1 MDASPDRRTDFVVFA
16 GGDAVHPR
24 WHDAVSDGRRVIAA
38 DSGLE
43 HVVAL
48 GLVAEVV
55 VGDMDSVDPAVLDN
69 AQRGGTRVER
79 FAVAKDATDLE
90 LALATAVR
98 LGAIHVT
105 LVGIG
110 GGRLDHFLANAL
122 LLGAPE
128 WAGLNLVAFV
138 GSTRVTVIREYAEL
152 PGPEGSLVTL
162 LPLHGRATGIT
173 TTGLRWALTDAELVP
188 GSTRGVSNELIS
200 ATATITVTDGVLL
213 AIQPQQAEGD

>member
-1 MDASPDRRTDFVVFA
+1 MDASPDPRTDFVVFA

-24 WHDAVSDGRRVIAA
+24 WHDVVSDGRRVIAA

-55 VGDMDSVDPAVLDN
+55 VGDMDSVDPEVLEN
-69 AQRGGTRVER
+69 AQRGGTRIER
-79 FAVAKDATDLE
+79 FAAEKDATDLE

-98 LGAIHVT
+98 LGAVHVT

-128 WAGLNLVAFV
+128 WAGINLDAYV
-138 GSTRVTVIREYAEL
+138 GSTRLTVIREYAEL
-152 PGPEGSLVTL
+152 SAPEGSLVTL

-173 TTGLRWALTDAELVP
+173 TTGLRWGLTDAELVP
-188 GSTRGVSNELIS
+188 GSTRGVSNELVS
-200 ATATITVTDGVLL
+200 TTATITVTDGVLL
-213 AIQPQQAEGD
+213 AIQPDESEA